1 MVGND
6 GAAIDIA
13 DEVNGEKV
21 KRKEALVCQKF
32 GQRQLIGLLRALLE

>member
-6 GAAIDIA
+6 GAALDIA

-21 KRKEALVCQKF
+21 KRKEALVRIK
-32 GQRQLIGLLRALLE
+32 GERRMSINLL